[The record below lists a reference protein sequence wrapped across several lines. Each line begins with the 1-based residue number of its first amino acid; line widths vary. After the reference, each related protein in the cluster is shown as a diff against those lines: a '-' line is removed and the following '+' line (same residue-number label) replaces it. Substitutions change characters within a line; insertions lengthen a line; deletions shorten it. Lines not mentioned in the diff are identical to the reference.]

1 MSVEIHIVLF
11 ILFCMFDVA
20 MIYVIWNL
28 LRKTE
33 LLETWL
39 EEFTTTIDSVNDEI
53 KTIDTLGS
61 FESDDETGAIFKQIQ
76 ETINRLNTLRGED
89 VDDTK

>member
-11 ILFCMFDVA
+11 LIFCMFDIA
-20 MIYVIWNL
+20 MIYVIWSL

-76 ETINRLNTLRGED
+76 QVVNKLTILRGED
-89 VDDTK
+89 VDDN